1 MKRLDPSGIGLLV
14 SEVVQT
20 GSCLVFCPTKSS
32 CQSIAKIIY
41 KTIER

>member
-14 SEVVQT
+14 REVLPN

-41 KTIER
+41 KTIGK